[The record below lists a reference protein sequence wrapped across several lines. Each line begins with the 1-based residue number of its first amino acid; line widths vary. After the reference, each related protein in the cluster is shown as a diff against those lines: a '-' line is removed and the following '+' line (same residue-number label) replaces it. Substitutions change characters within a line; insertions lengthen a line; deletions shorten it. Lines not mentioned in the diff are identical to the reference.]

1 MGHAISRL
9 DSVATNEL
17 KVALPTHR
25 FGISAR
31 QGVAGAALA
40 AAVCALLWFKQ
51 PDLPPPI
58 HQPST
63 TPVAAATPSELVVSI
78 QGAVERP
85 GLYTFAPGARIADAL
100 SAAGPTGDTMGL
112 NHAQLLAD
120 ATQII
125 IPEPGAGGVAEPSS
139 SSGSGS
145 SSGTWMGEGV
155 SLNQASVEEL
165 MTLPGVGQKTA
176 QAIVDYRD
184 QIGAFQSIEQLQEVK
199 GIGPAKFAAIAAEVR
214 L

>member
-1 MGHAISRL
+1 M
-9 DSVATNEL
+9 
-17 KVALPTHR
+17 
-25 FGISAR
+25 
-31 QGVAGAALA
+31 
-40 AAVCALLWFKQ
+40 
-51 PDLPPPI
+51 
-58 HQPST
+58 
-63 TPVAAATPSELVVSI
+63 VSI

-125 IPEPGAGGVAEPSS
+125 IPEPGAGGVAEPS
-139 SSGSGS
+139 S